1 MRVCSLIT
9 NDSRQTDH
17 AMRIATLNI
26 WHRSNPWNE
35 RKSAIVHELEALQP
49 DVIGM
54 QEVLAPVDPSA
65 AGDQAKELAG
75 DLGYEIVYAPACVW
89 GGVTYFG
96 NAILTRYPIATASFE
111 PLPGHA
117 NESRSYVHA
126 MLESP
131 HGVVPIFVTHLAWR
145 PEDVAT
151 RIAQACFLKQRIDE
165 QVPRTTEFLPVIVM
179 GDLNAEPHS
188 EEIRILTEDFVDSW
202 ATAGDGS
209 DGFTW
214 DRQNEYTHEHDVH
227 SQRIDYIL
235 VRRPL
240 EPLRLTKTALAFNR
254 RHEGVWPSD
263 HFGLVA
269 DFDASSG

>member
-1 MRVCSLIT
+1 
-9 NDSRQTDH
+9 
-17 AMRIATLNI
+17 
-26 WHRSNPWNE
+26 
-35 RKSAIVHELEALQP
+35 
-49 DVIGM
+49 
-54 QEVLAPVDPSA
+54 VLAPVDPSA
-65 AGDQAKELAG
+65 LGDQAQELAAG
-75 DLGYEIVYAPACVW
+75 LGYEIVYAPACVW
-89 GGVTYFG
+89 GGVTYLG
-96 NAILTRYPIATASFE
+96 NAILTRYPIADASFE

-126 MLESP
+126 KLETP
-131 HGVVPIFVTHLAWR
+131 HGVAPIFVTHLAWR
-145 PEDVAT
+145 PEDYAT
-151 RIAQACFLKQRIDE
+151 RFAQVRFLTQRIDE
-165 QVPRTTEFLPVIVM
+165 LVPRTEKGLPPIVM

-188 EEIRILTEDFVDSW
+188 EDIRLFTADFADSW
-202 ATAGDGS
+202 VLAGDGS

-235 VRRPL
+235 IRSPL
-240 EPLRLTKTALAFNR
+240 EPLRLTQAKVAFNR